1 MDAPAAAQQQEAADA
16 PKGERVRVVIRCR
29 PLSESEI
36 SEGRKCVLTVNSKNA
51 SVSLQKPNG
60 PTKHFSFD
68 AVYDESV
75 SQEGVYEDAAYGIV
89 ESVTEGYNG
98 KRLFTPSPPGGT
110 LLASDTA
117 DTLPFNGWLILLAS
131 KAFPSRSY
139 PALQRI
145 IQSAHA
151 LEKSIVVFPQT
162 FLVRAS
168 FLELYNEEARDLLSK
183 NHTAKLNLRDNPES
197 GVFAEGLSAFAVKS
211 AEELSK
217 LLATGQR
224 NRKVGATLMNAVSSR
239 SHSIFTLAVESADKE
254 GRVRMGKLNLVDLA
268 GSERQSKAGSVGER
282 FREAMKINLSLSALG
297 NVISALAEQSPFVPY
312 RDSKLTRILQASL
325 GGNTRTAMVANVGPA
340 CVHYDETLSTLRY
353 AQRTKHIKNA
363 PHVNEDP
370 KQAVILAFQE
380 EIARLK
386 QQLQAAEEAR
396 LQALSNP
403 VEQLKEVVVEKP
415 VIVEKEV
422 VREKP
427 TIVEKIVEKIKI
439 VDVSEEER
447 RKLEE
452 LNLEQQRHL
461 RATFE
466 TEKNAIELA
475 RRKAEEDLK
484 AKEAQVAMYEQHKAE
499 LALRVKNME
508 AQLLRGKAEIS
519 KAKQQQRE
527 LKRTQ
532 LRLEEQKKMEE
543 QLRRERDQGREARLL
558 LESLVTSKDKELSH
572 LSSKVQQL
580 CKRYTEVVD
589 DIEDLQKE
597 FQAERESLL
606 HDIRSMELEMRLQQ
620 AIIDRFVP
628 PEEATRIR
636 AVASW
641 DEIQGEWIIPNS
653 ELTGNGM

>member
-1 MDAPAAAQQQEAADA
+1 MQHV
-16 PKGERVRVVIRCR
+16 PKDGK
-29 PLSESEI
+29 L
-36 SEGRKCVLTVNSKNA
+36 
-51 SVSLQKPNG
+51 LQ
-60 PTKHFSFD
+60 
-68 AVYDESV
+68 
-75 SQEGVYEDAAYGIV
+75 
-89 ESVTEGYNG
+89 
-98 KRLFTPSPPGGT
+98 
-110 LLASDTA
+110 
-117 DTLPFNGWLILLAS
+117 
-131 KAFPSRSY
+131 
-139 PALQRI
+139 
-145 IQSAHA
+145 
-151 LEKSIVVFPQT
+151 PQ
-162 FLVRAS
+162 
-168 FLELYNEEARDLLSK
+168 ARDLLSK
-183 NHTAKLNLRDNPES
+183 THTAKLNLRDNPES

-211 AEELSK
+211 AEELAK

-297 NVISALAEQSPFVPY
+297 NVISALAEQSPFIPY

-386 QQLQAAEEAR
+386 QQLQAAEGASPKTSQCIA
-396 LQALSNP
+396 LFSKSQAANVSSLNTCNQDSFSGY
-403 VEQLKEVVVEKP
+403 EK
-415 VIVEKEV
+415 
-422 VREKP
+422 
-427 TIVEKIVEKIKI
+427 
-439 VDVSEEER
+439 
-447 RKLEE
+447 
-452 LNLEQQRHL
+452 
-461 RATFE
+461 
-466 TEKNAIELA
+466 AIEMA

-484 AKEAQVAMYEQHKAE
+484 AKEVEVAMYEQHKAE
-499 LALRVKNME
+499 LAIRLQNME
-508 AQLLRGKAEIS
+508 AQLLRGNAEVS

-543 QLRRERDQGREARLL
+543 QLRRERDQGTEARLL

-572 LSSKVQQL
+572 LSSKVQEL
-580 CKRYTEVVD
+580 CRRYTEVVD

-620 AIIDRFVP
+620 AIIDRFIP

-636 AVASW
+636 TVASW
-641 DEIQGEWIIPNS
+641 DEVQGEWIIPNS
-653 ELTGNGM
+653 ELTGNGMDLCSMLYPTMLQLGSFMELPLAHFQRNDGLKGEAAVAAMELPCGMLGVNRMRADSVAETPFSVARESCPISGRSHSDSRAADAVEKALEYVKKRYFKEYPCLPQSPDVEVVGQQAGAAFHSRMLPSSRHASAVGSRAVLAHQPGESPL

>member
-1 MDAPAAAQQQEAADA
+1 METAPAAQQQQEAADA
-16 PKGERVRVVIRCR
+16 PKAERVRVVVRCR
-29 PLSESEI
+29 PLSEAEV

-51 SVSLQKPNG
+51 SVCLQKPNG

-89 ESVTEGYNG
+89 ES
-98 KRLFTPSPPGGT
+98 
-110 LLASDTA
+110 
-117 DTLPFNGWLILLAS
+117 
-131 KAFPSRSY
+131 
-139 PALQRI
+139 
-145 IQSAHA
+145 
-151 LEKSIVVFPQT
+151 T

-183 NHTAKLNLRDNPES
+183 THTAKLNLRDNPES

-211 AEELSK
+211 AEELAK
-217 LLATGQR
+217 LLATGLR
-224 NRKVGATLMNAVSSR
+224 NRKVGSTLMNAVSSR
-239 SHSIFTLAVESADKE
+239 SHSIFTLAVESADRD

-297 NVISALAEQSPFVPY
+297 NVISALAEQSPFIPY

-396 LQALSNP
+396 LQALNNP
-403 VEQLKEVVVEKP
+403 VEPPKEVVVEKP
-415 VIVEKEV
+415 VIV
-422 VREKP
+422 EKP

-475 RRKAEEDLK
+475 RRKAEADLK
-484 AKEAQVAMYEQHKAE
+484 AKEAEVAMYEQHKAE
-499 LALRVKNME
+499 LAVRVQNME
-508 AQLLRGKAEIS
+508 AQLLRGNAEIS

-543 QLRRERDQGREARLL
+543 QLRRERDQGREARQL

-628 PEEATRIR
+628 PEEATVGITYAVSSLHYTQITAFPIDVCAR
-636 AVASW
+636 AWVKTRSGSAQWPLGTRFKAS
-641 DEIQGEWIIPNS
+641 G
-653 ELTGNGM
+653 